1 MSAFIKPS
9 LIINQDTE
17 EISDGGMR
25 RHIKPLNNNDIQD
38 LLNWSHWRMALI
50 LEKIFEEI
58 IAESF
63 LNTGKEIVNQVQ

>member
-38 LLNWSHWRMALI
+38 LLN
-50 LEKIFEEI
+50 
-58 IAESF
+58 
-63 LNTGKEIVNQVQ
+63 